1 MEMTEQFQ
9 FDLFFYACIF
19 FSLLVGRFLGRISGY
34 RQRIREEEDE
44 DDEEFD
50 REVLVCNV
58 TVRTENGIDIYY
70 DLVTNKF
77 IRSGVTPQ
85 ELHDILSEQ
94 NTDKEIRLV
103 ISRES

>member
-1 MEMTEQFQ
+1 MEITEQFQ
-9 FDLFFYACIF
+9 FDLFFFACIF
-19 FSLLVGRFLGRISGY
+19 ASLLVGRFFGY
-34 RQRIREEEDE
+34 RQRISEEEE
-44 DDEEFD
+44 EYGDEEERD
-50 REVLVCNV
+50 TLVCNV

-94 NTDKEIRLV
+94 NPDKEIRLV

>member
-9 FDLFFYACIF
+9 FDLFFYACIL

-44 DDEEFD
+44 DEEEFD
-50 REVLVCNV
+50 REILVYNV
-58 TVRTENGIDIYY
+58 THRSENGTDVYY
-70 DLVTNKF
+70 DLVTDKF
-77 IRSGVTPQ
+77 IRSGVTAE
-85 ELHDILSEQ
+85 ELHEILQEQ
-94 NTDKEIRLV
+94 NPDKEVRLV

>member
-1 MEMTEQFQ
+1 MTEQFQ

-44 DDEEFD
+44 DEEEFE
-50 REVLVCNV
+50 REILVYNV
-58 TVRTENGIDIYY
+58 THRSENGTDVYY
-70 DLVTNKF
+70 DLVTDKF
-77 IRSGVTPQ
+77 IRSGVTAE
-85 ELHDILSEQ
+85 ELHEILQEQ
-94 NTDKEIRLV
+94 NPDKEVRLV

>member
-1 MEMTEQFQ
+1 MEITEQFQ

-44 DDEEFD
+44 DDEEFE

-58 TVRTENGIDIYY
+58 THRSENGTDVYY
-70 DLVTNKF
+70 DLVTDKF
-77 IRSGVTPQ
+77 IRSGVTAE
-85 ELHDILSEQ
+85 ELHEILQEQ
-94 NTDKEIRLV
+94 NPDKEVRLV
-103 ISRES
+103 ISRET

>member
-1 MEMTEQFQ
+1 MEMNEQFQ
-9 FDLFFYACIF
+9 FDLFFYACIL

-44 DDEEFD
+44 DDEEFE

-58 TVRTENGIDIYY
+58 THRSENGTDVYY
-70 DLVTNKF
+70 DLVTDKF
-77 IRSGVTPQ
+77 IRSGVTAE
-85 ELHDILSEQ
+85 ELHEILQEQ
-94 NTDKEIRLV
+94 NPDKEVRLV

>member
-1 MEMTEQFQ
+1 MEITEQFQ

-44 DDEEFD
+44 DEEEFD
-50 REVLVCNV
+50 REVMVCNV
-58 TVRTENGIDIYY
+58 IHRSEDGTDVYY
-70 DLVTNKF
+70 DLVSNKF
-77 IRSGVTPQ
+77 IRSGITAE
-85 ELHDILSEQ
+85 ELHEILQEQ
-94 NTDKEIRLV
+94 NPDKEVRLV

>member
-1 MEMTEQFQ
+1 MEITEQFQ

-44 DDEEFD
+44 DDEEFE

-58 TVRTENGIDIYY
+58 THRSENGTDIYY
-70 DLVTNKF
+70 DLVTDKF
-77 IRSGVTPQ
+77 IRSGVTAE
-85 ELHDILSEQ
+85 ELHDILQEQ
-94 NTDKEIRLV
+94 NPDKEVRLV

>member
-1 MEMTEQFQ
+1 MEITEQFQ

-44 DDEEFD
+44 DEEFD
-50 REVLVCNV
+50 REILVCNV
-58 TVRTENGIDIYY
+58 IHRSENGTDIYY
-70 DLVTNKF
+70 DLVTDKF
-77 IRSGVTPQ
+77 IRSRVTAE
-85 ELHDILSEQ
+85 ELHDILQEQ
-94 NTDKEIRLV
+94 NPDKEVRLV